1 MVGPMEGAKVAV
13 MANSAMPLGR
23 MSSGSLVSTREKAK
37 GIRAPPASPCST
49 RNTIM
54 LCRLQAMEQSREA
67 MTKSTEMLTAK
78 RRGDSTMASQAASG
92 MMMISATRKEVDIQ
106 EPSSMVADN
115 APWISFSE
123 ELMIWMSRIAMKA
136 PRMALR
142 MAIQSRLVG
151 GGI

>member
-1 MVGPMEGAKVAV
+1 GGMGARGTTVLWKIPCQLEFRVRQPPMVGPMEGAKVAV
-13 MANSAMPLGR
+13 MANSAMALGR

-78 RRGDSTMASQAASG
+78 
-92 MMMISATRKEVDIQ
+92 
-106 EPSSMVADN
+106 
-115 APWISFSE
+115 
-123 ELMIWMSRIAMKA
+123 
-136 PRMALR
+136 
-142 MAIQSRLVG
+142 
-151 GGI
+151 